1 MTFTYNPK
9 LINDGSLNQ
18 LRFELG
24 DCLVEPE
31 PIKTAYLSDEEYL
44 AAIEGSKSFKH
55 AKFRCVE
62 TLLHRFA
69 YEVTT
74 EIREAK
80 WQLSDRVDFWK
91 DLYKRL
97 KAELE
102 AEEISGSVFGFTKK
116 KLRPP
121 IFTIGQFDWRN

>member
-1 MTFTYNPK
+1 MKFTYNPN
-9 LINDGSLNQ
+9 LVNDGGLNQ
-18 LRFELG
+18 MRFELG

-31 PIKTAYLSDEEYL
+31 PIKTAYLCDEEYL
-44 AAIEGSKSFKH
+44 AVLEGSQSFKH

-69 YEVTT
+69 FEVTT
-74 EIREAK
+74 EIKEAK

-97 KAELE
+97 KGELE
-102 AEEISGSVFGFTKK
+102 AEEISSSLFGFGGRKM
-116 KLRPP
+116 RSP
-121 IFTIGQFDWRN
+121 IFQIGMNDWRN

>member
-1 MTFTYNPK
+1 M
-9 LINDGSLNQ
+9 
-18 LRFELG
+18 
-24 DCLVEPE
+24 VAEPE
-31 PIKTAYLSDEEYL
+31 KNAYLCDEEYL
-44 AAIEGSKSFKH
+44 AVIASSKSWLR
-55 AKFRCVE
+55 AKIRLVE

-74 EIREAK
+74 EIKEAK

-102 AEEISGSVFGFTKK
+102 EEEAVAAFGFAGKQQ
-116 KLRPP
+116 RPP
-121 IFTIGQFDWRN
+121 IFWIGQHDNRRAR

>member
-1 MTFTYNPK
+1 MTFSYNPN

-24 DCLVEPE
+24 DVFVLEPE
-31 PIKTAYLSDEEYL
+31 KTAYLSDEEYL
-44 AAIEGSKSFKH
+44 AAIEGSRSFKR

-74 EIREAK
+74 EIKEAK

-102 AEEISGSVFGFTKK
+102 EEEISGSVFGFGGKK
-116 KLRPP
+116 MRPP
-121 IFTIGQFDWRN
+121 IFRIGMNDWRN

>member
-1 MTFTYNPK
+1 MFSYNPS
-9 LINDGSLNQ
+9 LVNDASLNQ

-31 PIKTAYLSDEEYL
+31 PEKTAYLTDEEIL
-44 AAIEGSKSFKH
+44 ATLEGSKSFKH

-62 TLLHRFA
+62 TLLMRFA
-69 YEVTT
+69 YECDV
-74 EIREAK
+74 EVREAK

-91 DLYKRL
+91 DLHKRL

-102 AEEISGSVFGFTKK
+102 AEDISGLAFGFMNKK
-116 KLRPP
+116 MRPP
-121 IFTIGQFDWRN
+121 IFQIGMNDWR